1 MKSLRSKMVAFVILI
16 ITLLSIL
23 FCVVV
28 YSKMSSALLSSV
40 HGEIDQAASN
50 KVSFVTEW
58 VNSRQQ
64 VMAAALPRFGQGD
77 LHPVLDQ
84 TLEAGHFDDAYVGQ
98 PDKTMTQSSK
108 TPPVPAG
115 YDPTGRPWYVAA
127 IASQGPIATPPYIDA
142 ATKRPIITFAQARR
156 ENGKVIAVAGADV
169 TLQRVVD
176 EVTTAKLPGDGYAFL
191 VTEDGLVIAHPQKD
205 SGLKKI
211 SEVVPGYDFAA
222 ASKDGSY
229 QDVALNGEHFLSSLR
244 PVGKTGWYLGVMVPM
259 AAATAEVNATVGLL
273 LGLVL
278 GGLLLAA
285 LVVFVGVTRMM
296 AGLSVLRDTMRSV
309 ASGQGDLTVKLPVR
323 SQDEVGQIATA
334 FNEFMGTLH
343 DMFVTVRS
351 HAEDMATDVQQLHG
365 AADRIASDSR
375 NQTEE
380 ISSTAA
386 TIEEITVSINHI
398 ADSAEETDALVL
410 QSNQHSVESHE
421 LMNSVAQEIG
431 MVVETVGKLQNEMR
445 GLASQSE
452 EVRGI
457 VNVIRSIADQTNL
470 LALNAAIEAARA
482 GEHGRGFAVVADE
495 VRKLAEHSA
504 NATVEI
510 SRMIDKMAEQTQQA
524 IDFALA
530 THTRVESSVGSSQ
543 EAAGK
548 IEQIRLS
555 TEAVVARVKEISAST
570 KEQSTATSDMAR
582 SAEHINVAAQQTSC
596 QVETVVD
603 TIRQLAEHGKQLKAL
618 VGQFRL

>member
-40 HGEIDQAASN
+40 YGEIDQAASN

-64 VMAAALPRFGQGD
+64 VMAATLSRFGQSD
-77 LHPVLDQ
+77 LRPVLDQ
-84 TLEAGHFDDAYVGQ
+84 TLEAGHFDDTYVGQ

-127 IASQGPIATPPYIDA
+127 AASEGPIASPPYIDA
-142 ATKRPIITFAQARR
+142 ATKRPIITFAQAKR
-156 ENGKVIAVAGADV
+156 ENGKVVAVAGADV

-176 EVTTAKLPGDGYAFL
+176 EVTSTKLPGDGYAFL
-191 VTEDGLVIAHPQKD
+191 VTQDGLVIAHPQKD

-211 SEVVPGYDFAA
+211 SEVAPGYDFAA

-229 QDVALNGEHFLSSLR
+229 QDIELNDEHFLSSLR

-259 AAATAEVNATVGLL
+259 AAATAEVHATVGLL
-273 LGLVL
+273 LGLVFGGLLVAALLVSIGVSRML
-278 GGLLLAA
+278 GGL
-285 LVVFVGVTRMM
+285 TM
-296 AGLSVLRDTMRSV
+296 LRNTMRSV
-309 ASGQGDLTVKLPVR
+309 ASGHGDLTVKLPVESR
-323 SQDEVGQIATA
+323 DEVGQIAEA
-334 FNEFMGTLH
+334 FNEFMATLH

-351 HAEDMATDVQQLHG
+351 HAEDMATGVQHLNS
-365 AADRIASDSR
+365 AADRIATDSR

-398 ADSAEETDALVL
+398 ADSAEETDALVM
-410 QSNQHSVESHE
+410 QSNQHSVESHV
-421 LMNSVAQEIG
+421 LMSSVAQEIG
-431 MVVETVGKLQNEMR
+431 LVVDTVGKLQDEMR

-457 VNVIRSIADQTNL
+457 VNVIRNIADQTNL

-510 SRMIDKMAEQTQQA
+510 SRMIDKMAVQTQQA

-596 QVETVVD
+596 QVETVVE
-603 TIRQLAEHGKQLKAL
+603 TIRELAGHGNQLKEL